1 MLREPARCVRGCGER
16 CRSGADNGPG
26 IPDEDLA
33 YIFESFYSGSPR
45 GGTGMGLAIVK
56 PLWRRMA
63 GPSQRRTLPA
73 AARPSRCGFKCE
85 FPQLQRQGGTTHTS

>member
-56 PLWRRMA
+56 AIVEAHGGAVSAENLA
-63 GPSQRRTLPA
+63 GGGASFQMWLPA
-73 AARPSRCGFKCE
+73 RVPSAPAAGRDDP
-85 FPQLQRQGGTTHTS
+85 H